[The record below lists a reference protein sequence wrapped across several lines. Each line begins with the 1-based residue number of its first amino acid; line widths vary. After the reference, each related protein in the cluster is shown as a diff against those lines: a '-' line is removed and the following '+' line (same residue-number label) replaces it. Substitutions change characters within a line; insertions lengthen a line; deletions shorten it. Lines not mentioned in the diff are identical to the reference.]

1 MSESYFSQPVIAHDA
16 AFVNVSVDAIEVP
29 LAGILPHYE
38 V

>member
-1 MSESYFSQPVIAHDA
+1 MSESDFSQPVITHEA